1 MAIEFNTK
9 DFQMTA
15 IRAESKL
22 HNLQTKNP
30 FRIYGLTRTGN
41 PLIHLSYNYDTV
53 DEDFDE
59 NMQQLIEFFE
69 ANNLEFVWESGGGS
83 AKVCIGIRRDLR
95 DHVLLTSAILQ
106 TIIYSLEGRLVI
118 RPDHKIK
125 GIPKFPKSRN

>member
-30 FRIYGLTRTGN
+30 FRIYGLTRAGN

-83 AKVCIGIRRDLR
+83 EKVCIGIRRDLR